1 MEQPAL
7 NMRQVRKLGS
17 ERLQEPPRVTQ
28 QVGKRISPPLSSP
41 GSSTNTTVCF
51 QEMMQGGLP
60 WWSSG

>member
-1 MEQPAL
+1 MGQPTL

-17 ERLQEPPRVTQ
+17 ERLQEPPCVTQ

-51 QEMMQGGLP
+51 QEMM
-60 WWSSG
+60 